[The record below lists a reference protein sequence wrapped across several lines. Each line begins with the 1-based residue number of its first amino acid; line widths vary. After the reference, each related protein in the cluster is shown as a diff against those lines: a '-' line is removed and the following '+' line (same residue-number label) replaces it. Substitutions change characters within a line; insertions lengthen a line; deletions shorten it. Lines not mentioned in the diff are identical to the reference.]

1 MNERDIQFLESAF
14 KKYYYDHISEIP
26 VPDDI
31 LHREFGYQ
39 KLGVGGMTRHIQV
52 KDAGQM
58 RVMFMKTVPSDAYC
72 SNSYYS
78 FPNLDMREKDWRG
91 ADLVFDIDA
100 KDLDLPCRRDHVLAV
115 CEKCGRSWMER
126 EREEEGKGKQGKEGE
141 RGAGEERTVG
151 PGRECGSC
159 GQAGRVRPKSLPCKE
174 CIAAS
179 KKQVALLNRIL
190 RDELGVGPDHMSTYF
205 SGNEGFHVH
214 VSDPRFR
221 GLDARARA
229 DLAGY
234 VMLSGLIPEALGV
247 HKTSGLDRAELPDL
261 GQKGWRGRFA
271 KAAFGS
277 KAKRAETISEVSK
290 AQAGAAYAR
299 FEGIIREVSGDVGA
313 KIDAQVTG
321 DIHRIFRMPYT
332 INSKSGML
340 KMACAGDADA
350 FDPYVDAVVLDADET
365 VSVECGCPV
374 RFGLGRKGFGPYKEG
389 ESVELPVY
397 AAAYAICK
405 GFGRLAADASG
416 TTSTTSTAAANAD

>member
-1 MNERDIQFLESAF
+1 MNGRDIQFLESAF

-58 RVMFMKTVPSDAYC
+58 RVMFMKAVPSDAYC

-115 CEKCGRSWMER
+115 CETCGRSWVAR
-126 EREEEGKGKQGKEGE
+126 EREEEGKGKEEGKEGE
-141 RGAGEERTVG
+141 RRTGEERAVG
-151 PGRECGSC
+151 PERECGSC
-159 GQAGRVRPKSLPCKE
+159 GQAGRVRPKSLPCKK
-174 CIAAS
+174 CMAAS

-190 RDELGVGPDHMSTYF
+190 RDELGVGPDHISTYF

-234 VMLSGLIPEALGV
+234 VMLNGLIPEALGV
-247 HKTSGLDRAELPDL
+247 YKTSGLDRDELPDL

-277 KAKRAETISEVSK
+277 KAKRAETISEMSK
-290 AQAGAAYAR
+290 TSSGAAYAR

-313 KIDAQVTG
+313 RIDAQVTG
-321 DIHRIFRMPYT
+321 DIHRIFRMPHT

-340 KMACAGDADA
+340 KTACTGDADS
-350 FDPYVDAVVLDADET
+350 FDPYVDAVVLDEDET

-374 RFGLGRKGFGPYKEG
+374 RFGLGSKRFGPYKTG
-389 ESVELPVY
+389 ESAELPVY
-397 AAAYAICK
+397 AAAYVICK
-405 GFGRLAADASG
+405 GFGRLAADAG
-416 TTSTTSTAAANAD
+416 TTDTAAANAD

>member
-1 MNERDIQFLESAF
+1 MNERDIRFLESAF

-39 KLGVGGMTRHIQV
+39 KLGVNGMTRHIQI

-58 RVMFMKTVPSDAYC
+58 RVMFMQAVPSDAYC

-78 FPNLDMREKDWRG
+78 FPNLDMREKDWQG

-100 KDLDLPCRRDHVLAV
+100 KDLDLPCRRDHALAV
-115 CEKCGRSWMER
+115 CETCGRSWAEQ
-126 EREEEGKGKQGKEGE
+126 EREEEEKEKEGKEGE
-141 RGAGEERTVG
+141 RGTGEERAGG
-151 PGRECGSC
+151 PGRECGPC
-159 GQAGRVRPKSLPCKE
+159 GQAGRVRTRSLPCKK
-174 CIAAS
+174 CTAAS

-190 RDELGVGPDHMSTYF
+190 RDELGVGPDHISTYF

-214 VSDPRFR
+214 VSDPKFR

-247 HKTSGLDRAELPDL
+247 HKTSGLVDMAELPDL
-261 GQKGWRGRFA
+261 DQKGWRGRFA

-277 KAKRAETISEVSK
+277 KAKRAEIISEMSK
-290 AQAGAAYAR
+290 ASSGAAYAR
-299 FEGIIREVSGDVGA
+299 FERMIREVSGGVGA

-321 DIHRIFRMPYT
+321 DIHRIFRMPHT

-340 KMACAGDADA
+340 KMACAGGVDS
-350 FDPYVDAVVLDADET
+350 FDPYADAVVLDADET

-374 RFGLGRKGFGPYKEG
+374 RFGLGRKRFGPYKEG
-389 ESVELPVY
+389 ESAELPVY

-405 GFGRLAADASG
+405 GFGRLAADADTG
-416 TTSTTSTAAANAD
+416 TTATNAD

>member
-1 MNERDIQFLESAF
+1 MNERDILFLESAF

-39 KLGVGGMTRHIQV
+39 KLGVKGMTRHIQV

-100 KDLDLPCRRDHVLAV
+100 KDLNLPCRRDHVLAV
-115 CEKCGRSWMER
+115 CETCGCSRMER
-126 EREEEGKGKQGKEGE
+126 ERAEEEEKKKKKKKKEGKEGE
-141 RGAGEERTVG
+141 RGAGEEGAGG
-151 PGRECGSC
+151 PNLECGSC
-159 GQAGRVRPKSLPCKE
+159 GQAGRVRLKSLPCKE
-174 CIAAS
+174 CITAS

-190 RDELGVGPDHMSTYF
+190 RDELGVEPDHMSTYF

-221 GLDARARA
+221 ELDARARS

-234 VMLSGLIPEALGV
+234 VMLSGLVPEALGV

-277 KAKRAETISEVSK
+277 KTKRAETISEMSK
-290 AQAGAAYAR
+290 TSSGAAYAR

-313 KIDAQVTG
+313 RIDAQVTG
-321 DIHRIFRMPYT
+321 DIHRIFRMPHT

-340 KMACAGDADA
+340 KTACTGDADS
-350 FDPYVDAVVLDADET
+350 FDPYADAVVLDADET

-374 RFGLGRKGFGPYKEG
+374 RFGLGRKRFGPYKAG
-389 ESVELPVY
+389 ESAELPVY

-405 GFGRLAADASG
+405 GFGRLAANA
-416 TTSTTSTAAANAD
+416 TTVNAD

>member
-14 KKYYYDHISEIP
+14 KKYYYDHISEVP
-26 VPDDI
+26 VPDDM

-39 KLGVGGMTRHIQV
+39 KLGVKGMTRHIQV

-58 RVMFMKTVPSDAYC
+58 RVMFVQAVPSDVYC

-78 FPNLDMREKDWRG
+78 FPSLDMKEKDWRG

-115 CEKCGRSWMER
+115 CETCGRSWMAQ
-126 EREEEGKGKQGKEGE
+126 EREEEEEEEKRRE
-141 RGAGEERTVG
+141 RGTGEKRAGD
-151 PGRECGSC
+151 PNLECGSC
-159 GQAGRVRPKSLPCKE
+159 GQAGRVRPKSLPCKK
-174 CIAAS
+174 CITAS
-179 KKQVALLNRIL
+179 KEQVALLNRIL

-221 GLDARARA
+221 ELDARARA

-247 HKTSGLDRAELPDL
+247 YKASGLDRAELPDL

-277 KAKRAETISEVSK
+277 KAKRAETISEMSK
-290 AQAGAAYAR
+290 TSPGAAYAR

-313 KIDAQVTG
+313 RIDAQVTG
-321 DIHRIFRMPYT
+321 DIHRIFRMPHT

-340 KMACAGDADA
+340 KTACTGDADT
-350 FDPYVDAVVLDADET
+350 FDPYVDAVVLDAEET

-374 RFGLGRKGFGPYKEG
+374 KFGLGRKKFGPYKTG
-389 ESVELPVY
+389 ESAELPVY

-405 GFGRLAADASG
+405 GFGRLAA
-416 TTSTTSTAAANAD
+416 TTAAATANSD

>member
-115 CEKCGRSWMER
+115 CETCGRSWMER
-126 EREEEGKGKQGKEGE
+126 EREEEGKGKEEGQ
-141 RGAGEERTVG
+141 
-151 PGRECGSC
+151 GRERVDEKRGSRRECDSC
-159 GQAGRVRPKSLPCKE
+159 GQAGRVRPKSLPCKK

-247 HKTSGLDRAELPDL
+247 HKTSEFDRDELPDL

-277 KAKRAETISEVSK
+277 KAGRTKMISEMSK
-290 AQAGAAYAR
+290 TSSGAAYAR
-299 FEGIIREVSGDVGA
+299 FEGMIREVSGDVGA

-321 DIHRIFRMPYT
+321 DIHRIFRMPHT

-340 KMACAGDADA
+340 KMACIGDADS

-374 RFGLGRKGFGPYKEG
+374 RFDLGRKRLGPYKEG
-389 ESVELPVY
+389 ESVELPAY
-397 AAAYAICK
+397 AAAYVICK
-405 GFGRLAADASG
+405 GFGRLAADTYTDAA
-416 TTSTTSTAAANAD
+416 TTTAAANAD

>member
-1 MNERDIQFLESAF
+1 MNERDILFLESAF

-31 LHREFGYQ
+31 PHREFGYQ
-39 KLGVGGMTRHIQV
+39 KLGMKGMTRHIQM

-58 RVMFMKTVPSDAYC
+58 RVMFIQTVPSDVYC

-100 KDLDLPCRRDHVLAV
+100 KDLDLPCREDHVLAV
-115 CEKCGRSWMER
+115 CETCGRSWMER
-126 EREEEGKGKQGKEGE
+126 ERTEEEEKKKEERKKGE
-141 RGAGEERTVG
+141 RGAGEERAGG
-151 PGRECGSC
+151 PNHECDSC

-174 CIAAS
+174 CITAS

-190 RDELGVGPDHMSTYF
+190 RDELGVEPDHMSTYF

-221 GLDARARA
+221 ELDARARS

-234 VMLSGLIPEALGV
+234 VMLSGLVPEALGV
-247 HKTSGLDRAELPDL
+247 HKTSGLDKAELPDL

-277 KAKRAETISEVSK
+277 KAKRAETISEMSK

-299 FEGIIREVSGDVGA
+299 FEGMIREVSGDVGA
-313 KIDAQVTG
+313 RIDAQVTG
-321 DIHRIFRMPYT
+321 DIHRIFRMPHT

-340 KMACAGDADA
+340 KTACTGDADS

-365 VSVECGCPV
+365 VSVECDCPV
-374 RFGLGRKGFGPYKEG
+374 RFNLGRKRFGPYKAG
-389 ESVELPVY
+389 ESAELPVY

-405 GFGRLAADASG
+405 RFGRLAADTAV
-416 TTSTTSTAAANAD
+416 TAANED

>member
-1 MNERDIQFLESAF
+1 MNERDIRFLESAF

-39 KLGVGGMTRHIQV
+39 KLGVKGMIRHIQM

-58 RVMFMKTVPSDAYC
+58 RVMFMQAVPSDAYC

-100 KDLDLPCRRDHVLAV
+100 KDLDLPCRRAHVLAV
-115 CEKCGRSWMER
+115 CETCGRSWMER
-126 EREEEGKGKQGKEGE
+126 ERDEEKEEDGK
-141 RGAGEERTVG
+141 GEERGG
-151 PGRECGSC
+151 PRRECDSC
-159 GQAGRVRPKSLPCKE
+159 GQAGRVRPKSLPCKK
-174 CIAAS
+174 CIAAA

-214 VSDPRFR
+214 VSDPKFR

-277 KAKRAETISEVSK
+277 KAKRAETISEMSK
-290 AQAGAAYAR
+290 ASSGAAYAR
-299 FEGIIREVSGDVGA
+299 FEGMIRDVSGDVGA
-313 KIDAQVTG
+313 RIDAQVTG
-321 DIHRIFRMPYT
+321 DVHRIFRMPYT

-340 KMACAGDADA
+340 KMACTGDADS

-374 RFGLGRKGFGPYKEG
+374 RFDLGRKRFGPYKAG
-389 ESVELPVY
+389 ESAELPVY

-405 GFGRLAADASG
+405 GFGRLAATDAV
-416 TTSTTSTAAANAD
+416 TAATLAAASVG

>member
-26 VPDDI
+26 VPDDM

-39 KLGVGGMTRHIQV
+39 KLGVKGMTRHIQV

-58 RVMFMKTVPSDAYC
+58 RVMFVQAVPSDVYC

-78 FPNLDMREKDWRG
+78 FPSLDMKEKDWRG

-115 CEKCGRSWMER
+115 CETCGRSWMAQ
-126 EREEEGKGKQGKEGE
+126 EREEEEEEKRREG
-141 RGAGEERTVG
+141 GAGEKRVG
-151 PGRECGSC
+151 DSNLECSSC
-159 GQAGRVRPKSLPCKE
+159 GQAGRVRPKSLPCKK
-174 CIAAS
+174 CITAS
-179 KKQVALLNRIL
+179 KEQVALLNRIL

-221 GLDARARA
+221 ELDAGARA

-247 HKTSGLDRAELPDL
+247 YKTSGLDRAELPDL

-277 KAKRAETISEVSK
+277 KAKRAETISEMSK
-290 AQAGAAYAR
+290 TSPGAAYAR
-299 FEGIIREVSGDVGA
+299 FEGMIREVSGGVGA
-313 KIDAQVTG
+313 RIDAQVTG
-321 DIHRIFRMPYT
+321 DIHRIFRMPHT

-340 KMACAGDADA
+340 KTACTGDADT
-350 FDPYVDAVVLDADET
+350 FDPYVDAVVLDAEET

-374 RFGLGRKGFGPYKEG
+374 KFGLGRKKFGPYKTG
-389 ESVELPVY
+389 ESAELPVY

-405 GFGRLAADASG
+405 GFGRLAAA
-416 TTSTTSTAAANAD
+416 TSAATANSD

>member
-39 KLGVGGMTRHIQV
+39 KLGVKGMTRHIQV

-58 RVMFMKTVPSDAYC
+58 RVMLVQAVPSDVYC

-78 FPNLDMREKDWRG
+78 FPNLDMKEKDWRG

-115 CEKCGRSWMER
+115 CETCGRSWMAQ
-126 EREEEGKGKQGKEGE
+126 EREEEERKERE
-141 RGAGEERTVG
+141 RGTGEKRIG
-151 PGRECGSC
+151 DSNLECSSC
-159 GQAGRVRPKSLPCKE
+159 GQAGRVRPKSLPCKK
-174 CIAAS
+174 CIMAS
-179 KKQVALLNRIL
+179 KEQVALLNRIL
-190 RDELGVGPDHMSTYF
+190 RDELGVGAEHMSTYF

-214 VSDPRFR
+214 VSDPAFR
-221 GLDARARA
+221 ELDARARA

-247 HKTSGLDRAELPDL
+247 YRASGLDRAELPDL

-277 KAKRAETISEVSK
+277 KAKRAETISELSK
-290 AQAGAAYAR
+290 TSPGAAYAR
-299 FEGIIREVSGDVGA
+299 FEGIIREVSGGVGA

-321 DIHRIFRMPYT
+321 DIHRIFRMPHT

-340 KMACAGDADA
+340 KTACAGDADS

-374 RFGLGRKGFGPYKEG
+374 RFGLGSKRFGPYKTG
-389 ESVELPVY
+389 ESAELPAY

-405 GFGRLAADASG
+405 GFGRLAGAA
-416 TTSTTSTAAANAD
+416 TTAAADMD

>member
-26 VPDDI
+26 VPDDM

-39 KLGVGGMTRHIQV
+39 KLGVKGMTRHIQV

-58 RVMFMKTVPSDAYC
+58 RVMFVQAVPSDVYC

-78 FPNLDMREKDWRG
+78 FPSLDMKEKDWRG

-115 CEKCGRSWMER
+115 CETCGRSWMER
-126 EREEEGKGKQGKEGE
+126 EGEEEGKERE
-141 RGAGEERTVG
+141 RGADEKRAGD
-151 PGRECGSC
+151 PKLECGSC
-159 GQAGRVRPKSLPCKE
+159 GQAGRVRPKSLPCKK
-174 CIAAS
+174 CITAS
-179 KKQVALLNRIL
+179 KGQVALLNRIL

-221 GLDARARA
+221 ELDARARA

-234 VMLSGLIPEALGV
+234 VMLNGLIPEALGV
-247 HKTSGLDRAELPDL
+247 YKASGLDRAELPDL

-277 KAKRAETISEVSK
+277 KAKRAETISEMSK
-290 AQAGAAYAR
+290 TSPGAAYAR

-313 KIDAQVTG
+313 RIDAQVTG
-321 DIHRIFRMPYT
+321 DIHRIFRMPHT

-340 KMACAGDADA
+340 KTACTGDADT
-350 FDPYVDAVVLDADET
+350 FDPYVDAVVLDAEET
-365 VSVECGCPV
+365 VSVECSCPV
-374 RFGLGRKGFGPYKEG
+374 KFGLGRKKFGPYKTG
-389 ESVELPVY
+389 ESAELPVY

-405 GFGRLAADASG
+405 GFGRLAA
-416 TTSTTSTAAANAD
+416 TTAAATANSD